1 MFKNINWNKE
11 LMNLAFILLG
21 AILVGAGVVGFL
33 SPNKIATGGTAGLA
47 IVLYYLFKIPM
58 GILLLLVNAPLL
70 LVSIRYL
77 GKQFAIRT
85 ILAILML
92 SISIDFFNEVIHLE
106 ALSENLLLSTIY
118 GGLLSGLGIGLIFLG
133 EASAGGGTIIA
144 KIVCSKTTFKPGTI
158 ILAIDIVVVI
168 LAAVV
173 FKNLELALWSMI
185 SIYATSKFIDL
196 IVTGR
201 RQNKVVHIASENPHE
216 LQIKILEEM
225 GINGTIIQG
234 DRLDYSHNRKIIF
247 LSVNKNRIMNLKKL
261 VQENEP
267 NARMVVF
274 EATEL
279 LSGTK

>member
-11 LMNLAFILLG
+11 LMNLAFIILG

-70 LVSIRYL
+70 LVSIKYL

-201 RQNKVVHIASENPHE
+201 RQNKVVHIASENPYE